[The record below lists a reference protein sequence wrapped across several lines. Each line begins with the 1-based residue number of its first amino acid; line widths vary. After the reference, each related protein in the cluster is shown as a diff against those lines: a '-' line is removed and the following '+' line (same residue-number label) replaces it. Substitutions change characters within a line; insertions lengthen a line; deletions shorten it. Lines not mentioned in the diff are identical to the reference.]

1 MVFPIEDALIMVIL
15 GANIVITLMLV
26 VLYFKSYRKLNA
38 KFTLGL
44 MFFAL
49 AFMLGNIMNFY
60 FYDLVVSRG
69 DYNLT
74 SFQLSVG
81 LFQLIA
87 LVSLL
92 YVTWK

>member
-1 MVFPIEDALIMVIL
+1 MIPMNDAAIMVIL
-15 GANIVITLMLV
+15 GANVVITLMLV
-26 VLYFKSYRKLNA
+26 VIYFRSYKKLNA

-49 AFMLGNIMNFY
+49 AFMFGNIMNLY
-60 FYDLVVSRG
+60 FYNLIVSNG

-81 LFQLIA
+81 LFQLIS
-87 LVSLL
+87 LVLLL

>member
-1 MVFPIEDALIMVIL
+1 MVFPMEDAAIMVIL
-15 GANIVITLMLV
+15 GAHIVITLMLV

-49 AFMLGNIMNFY
+49 AFMLGNIMNLY
-60 FYDLVVSRG
+60 FYNLVVSTG
-69 DYNLT
+69 NYNLT

-81 LFQLIA
+81 VFQLIA
-87 LVSLL
+87 LVLLL